1 MNISKKDINQKL
13 NFYNKSDPQHK
24 NSFKRYLLEHLFKR
38 DVPHI
43 LRATDKNSMS
53 QSIEARTSFLDKK
66 FIEYVFS
73 IDPKFFMLD
82 GRNKFMLRSIM
93 KNKLPNSF
101 LNKTKIGTPS
111 DNNNFIFHT
120 YYEKFLDILDSK
132 ILVNKYFD
140 NKKLRKNLIYDKKIR
155 FMLIM
160 IFILGCSTI

>member
-53 QSIEARTSFLDKK
+53 QRIEARTSFLDKK
-66 FIEYVFS
+66 FI
-73 IDPKFFMLD
+73 
-82 GRNKFMLRSIM
+82 LRSIM

-101 LNKTKIGTPS
+101 LNKTKIGRPS